1 MKKFVVLILGLV
13 SVPVFAQR
21 PVVRMNLNAYI
32 NAINKIEAKSSEA
45 LSYRDK
51 IECEFYN
58 LTKDSS
64 VKLSDEAISRMR
76 TIMGESLKRI
86 DDSATFG
93 DYSSALSVARDEYSF
108 VVPQMKKIAED
119 DVKKQIENNSCN
131 RSKKNDALKNCDC
144 AISPDMA
151 VEQLEKVR
159 SLDPNYPVDAEAA
172 HIYYEAAKK
181 NGAYMQKVLEYY
193 GKVTPAKL
201 YDHDPSYL
209 TEYALAAFANQK
221 NDVSK
226 QLALYGLSKKPRN
239 AGYNRLA
246 LYNSVELK
254 QYEEAKGYVDAL
266 FNKSDS
272 VELTANDYKFA
283 GITFSALKDYDSAI
297 TYYNKQ
303 LESATEPLQKANVMK
318 DLSDAYKA
326 KGNFEK
332 SLQLYEEYLKLNPK
346 VGINDYNGL
355 ANIYRNQAANQQG
368 AAQVASVNKAV
379 EIYKTMEE
387 KYPSNADFCNFMAA
401 RTLGLIDA
409 TQAKGLAKPYY
420 EKLAKIVEEKG
431 VKDNSDKAR
440 LSEAYTYL
448 GIYLYKIKDETAAA
462 KPYFEKLLQLDPENE
477 IAKQVL
483 VTY

>member
-1 MKKFVVLILGLV
+1 MTVVSSSAMAQEV
-13 SVPVFAQR
+13 SVKDAVNAIKTNKDQAAVAAIVKDVTKAYKKDAKALAAIGRAYLDVKDTANTRKYADMAIAITNKSKTGKVGDGFMLMGDLEYYKDDPGAAAAMYQ
-21 PVVRMNLNAYI
+21 NAYYYEPNNI
-32 NAINKIEAKSSEA
+32 NA
-45 LSYRDK
+45 Y
-51 IECEFYN
+51 
-58 LTKDSS
+58 
-64 VKLSDEAISRMR
+64 VKYARVMR
-76 TIMGESLKRI
+76 G
-86 DDSATFG
+86 
-93 DYSSALSVARDEYSF
+93 V
-108 VVPQMKKIAED
+108 
-119 DVKKQIENNSCN
+119 
-131 RSKKNDALKNCDC
+131 
-144 AISPDMA
+144 SPDMA

-159 SLDPNYPVDAEAA
+159 SLDANYPVDAEAA

-181 NGAYMQKVLEYY
+181 NGSYMQKVLEYY

-226 QLALYGLSKKPRN
+226 NLALYGLSKKPRN

-297 TYYNKQ
+297 TYYNRQ
-303 LESATEPLQKANVMK
+303 LESVSDPAQKANVMK
-318 DLSDAYKA
+318 DLSDAYKG
-326 KGNFEK
+326 KGDFEK

-368 AAQVASVNKAV
+368 DAQVASVNKAV

-448 GIYLYKIKDETAAA
+448 GIYFYKIKNDSASA

-477 IAKQVL
+477 TAKQVL
-483 VTY
+483 ATY

>member
-1 MKKFVVLILGLV
+1 MTVVSSSAMAQEV
-13 SVPVFAQR
+13 SVKDAVNAIKTNKDQAAVAAIVKDVTKAYKKDVKALAAIGRAYLDVKDTANTRKYADMAIAITNKSKTGKVGDGFMLMGDLEYYKDDPGAAAAMYQ
-21 PVVRMNLNAYI
+21 NAYYYEPNNI
-32 NAINKIEAKSSEA
+32 NA
-45 LSYRDK
+45 Y
-51 IECEFYN
+51 
-58 LTKDSS
+58 
-64 VKLSDEAISRMR
+64 VKYARVMR
-76 TIMGESLKRI
+76 G
-86 DDSATFG
+86 
-93 DYSSALSVARDEYSF
+93 V
-108 VVPQMKKIAED
+108 
-119 DVKKQIENNSCN
+119 
-131 RSKKNDALKNCDC
+131 
-144 AISPDMA
+144 SPDMA

-159 SLDPNYPVDAEAA
+159 SLDANYPVDAEAA

-181 NGAYMQKVLEYY
+181 NGSYMQKVLEYY

-226 QLALYGLSKKPRN
+226 NLALYGLSKKPRN

-297 TYYNKQ
+297 TYYNRQ
-303 LESATEPLQKANVMK
+303 LESVSDPAQKANVMK
-318 DLSDAYKA
+318 DLSDAYKG
-326 KGNFEK
+326 KGDFEK

-368 AAQVASVNKAV
+368 DAQVASVNKAV

-448 GIYLYKIKDETAAA
+448 GIYFYKIKNDSASA

-477 IAKQVL
+477 TAKQVL
-483 VTY
+483 ATY